1 MSNEDVEDLL
11 IAGRKQGA
19 QFAHHLEV
27 AALIESFGYNDH
39 YAREKG
45 FPDIFSMSEH
55 LFPRLQQEV
64 TSEERLPQNHKQ
76 PAASTEIRRA
86 IGKFCLGIGYSIPWM
101 ALLALEHLR
110 PDVLRVSPELGSALS
125 LSLIAS
131 LIMTGGFVQ
140 IICRRGN
147 FYYGMKEHSLA
158 RYSCMS
164 LLNLG
169 LTSSLFLALLAMIL
183 GSYFH
188 LFTGKYVVLAATN
201 FLALSLLWILC
212 AMLSVQGIGWC
223 ILCIFVFSALI
234 SGLTGS
240 LAHWNKSVLAVLW
253 PWTATFC
260 ALGCVLTAFYREAQK
275 HTRRKNSPRPRLG
288 VSFIS
293 LVPLYVYGTA
303 YFAFLFADRL
313 TAGSAIPWIS
323 GLSFGIDVD
332 YKQGMDL
339 ALLAF
344 LITAAIV
351 ECLADSFLR
360 FWHRLARKLPQSA
373 GERFIISL
381 RRRHSQMMVVIFLSF
396 VVTSSGAW
404 LVFSRSSSLAPSLK
418 IMQTA
423 ALGGLGYLMLSI
435 SLLECIILA
444 SVSGTSMVV
453 AALALGTGI
462 NLLTGYGFG
471 HVWGVQYA
479 AAGLLV
485 GSAVLL
491 CKCNAAVRRVLS
503 NAAYHYSVS

>member
-1 MSNEDVEDLL
+1 MSDEEVEDLL
-11 IAGRKQGA
+11 TDGRKQGA
-19 QFAHHLEV
+19 QFAHDLEV
-27 AALIESFGYNDH
+27 AALIESFGYNDR

-55 LFPRLQQEV
+55 LFPRLQLEV
-64 TSEERLPQNHKQ
+64 TSEENLPRNRKQ
-76 PAASTEIRRA
+76 PAASTEIRYA
-86 IGKFCLGIGYSIPWM
+86 VGKFCLAIGYSIPWM

-110 PDVLRVSPELGSALS
+110 PDALRVSPELGGALS

-158 RYSCMS
+158 RSTCMS

-169 LTSSLFLALLAMIL
+169 LTSSIFLALLAMIL

-188 LFTGKYVVLAATN
+188 LFAGRYLVLAATN
-201 FLALSLLWILC
+201 FLALSLLWMLC
-212 AMLSVQGIGWC
+212 AVLSVQGIGWC

-240 LAHWNKSVLAVLW
+240 LADWNKSALAVLW

-260 ALGCVLTAFYREAQK
+260 ALGCVLTGFHREAKK
-275 HTRRKNSPRPRLG
+275 HTSRKNSPRPRLG

-293 LVPLYVYGTA
+293 LIPFYVYGTA
-303 YFAFLFADRL
+303 YFTFLFADRL
-313 TAGSAIPWIS
+313 TAGSATPWVS

-339 ALLAF
+339 ALLVF

-351 ECLADSFLR
+351 EYLADSFLR

-404 LVFSRSSSLAPSLK
+404 FAFSHSSNLAPTLK
-418 IMQTA
+418 TMQA
-423 ALGGLGYLMLSI
+423 ATLGGLGYLMLSI
-435 SLLECIILA
+435 ALLESIILA
-444 SVSGTSMVV
+444 SVNAISTVV
-453 AALALGTGI
+453 AALALGAGI

-471 HVWGVQYA
+471 HVWGVQYS

-485 GSAVLL
+485 GSAVVLW
-491 CKCNAAVRRVLS
+491 KCNAAVRQVIS